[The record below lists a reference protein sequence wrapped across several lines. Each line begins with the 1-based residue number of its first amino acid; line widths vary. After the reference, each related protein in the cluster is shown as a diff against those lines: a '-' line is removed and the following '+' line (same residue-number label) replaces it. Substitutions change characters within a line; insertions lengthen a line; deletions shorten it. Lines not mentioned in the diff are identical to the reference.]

1 MSIPVITADEAALYI
16 KNGDNVG
23 VSGFTAVGCPKAI
36 GGAIAKKAEAEH
48 AAGRQFQIG
57 LFTGASSGE
66 SLDGVLSKAN
76 AVSFRTPYQ
85 SNKDSRA
92 AINEQRVQY
101 NDYHLSQLA
110 QDVRYGFLGKINVA
124 VVEVCDYDEQ
134 GNLVLTTAV
143 GNIPT
148 YATLA
153 DIIILEHNS
162 KRPKELRGLHDI
174 YMPADPPYRR
184 EIPIY
189 KPSDRIGSPIL
200 KVDPKKI
207 VGVIETAF
215 DDEIKGFS
223 ELDETTIKIGANVAD
238 FLGAELRKGTIP
250 KEFLPIQSGVGNIAN
265 AVLAGIG
272 GNKDIPPFEMCTEVI
287 QDSVIGLLKEGNI
300 KFASGSSLTCSNPV
314 MEDVLGNLDFF
325 HNKVVLR
332 PQEIT
337 NSPEVAR
344 RIGLIAI
351 NTAIE
356 CDIYGNMNSTHV
368 MGTKMMNGIGGS
380 GDFLRNA
387 YLSICTTPS
396 VAKDGCISSI
406 VPMVSHLDH
415 SEHSIKVIISEYGVA
430 DLRGKSPI
438 QRAHEII
445 ENVAHPDYRQL
456 LWDYLKITEGKKM
469 HTLHALNKA
478 FGMHLEFLNSGDMRN
493 TKW

>member
-272 GNKDIPPFEMCTEVI
+272 GNKDIPPFEMYTEVI